1 VDHREVIYRRSIDK
15 LPRNFDP
22 RGSKRALKTAF
33 VCLLA
38 LIIALP
44 ADADASQR
52 RRKKARPAPPPAAAV
67 VEPPVGANRASPA
80 IALSGSYALTRIGNR
95 PVRGAELAATR
106 LTFLPRFD
114 VSGTT
119 ACNSF
124 QAKLHTDTR
133 ASKIVGFDNIISTQM
148 ACPGKQGEAE
158 VTTLRILRETA
169 NIARAGDTISLF
181 AANGFLLAQFT
192 TTEAAPTDAAQALPP
207 EQNSA
212 SRSGAAPVRIANGDF
227 VLSELGGV
235 PVAVPAPPNVVPRPV
250 VAPNTRF
257 LTILPTLY
265 LREGS
270 TISGLSGCN
279 QYTSSLVSSPDQTKA
294 LGPFQSTRKRCL
306 DRPTERTERDFQ
318 TAFRNTR
325 RVVTGPTNINLYD
338 GAGVRLAR
346 FTSVTARGRA
356 GPSLTGNVWV
366 LRSLNGAAV
375 RQPGGP
381 SLVFEGN
388 QVIGSTGCNRFNMIH
403 NRRGGR
409 SRFQDGAMTRM
420 ACTDRARSDLEQ
432 RFMSGLSTVTRL
444 DLTQTGLT
452 MRADDDGT
460 IMVFEAE

>member
-1 VDHREVIYRRSIDK
+1 LGTSVRIC
-15 LPRNFDP
+15 
-22 RGSKRALKTAF
+22 F

-38 LIIALP
+38 LVVALP
-44 ADADASQR
+44 VDADASQR
-52 RRKKARPAPPPAAAV
+52 RRKKARPAPPPASAG
-67 VEPPVGANRASPA
+67 VEQPVGANRGSPA
-80 IALSGSYALTRIGNR
+80 IALAGTYRLTRLGNR

-133 ASKIVGFDNIISTQM
+133 AAKIVGFDNIISTQM

-192 TTEAAPTDAAQALPP
+192 ATDAGPVDTAQTPP
-207 EQNSA
+207 PDQSSPVRA
-212 SRSGAAPVRIANGDF
+212 GVMPVRIVNGDF

-235 PVAVPAPPNVVPRPV
+235 PVAVPALPNVMPRPV

-265 LREGS
+265 LRDGGV
-270 TISGLSGCN
+270 ISGLSGCN
-279 QYTSSLVSSPDQTKA
+279 QYNSTLVTSPDQTKT
-294 LGPFQSTRKRCL
+294 LGPYQSTRKRCL

-318 TAFRNTR
+318 AAFRNAR

-346 FTSVTARGRA
+346 FTSVSARGRA
-356 GPSLTGNVWV
+356 APSLIGNNWV
-366 LRSLNGAAV
+366 LRSLNGVAV
-375 RQPGGP
+375 RQPNGP

-420 ACTDRARSDLEQ
+420 ACIDRARSDLEQ
-432 RFMSGLSTVTRL
+432 RFMSGLNSVTRL

-452 MRADDDGT
+452 MRSDDDST
-460 IMVFEAE
+460 IMVFEAD